1 MPNRPYTLFDLVQ
14 LTAWC
19 IEVFIRFTELNFQFR
34 CCRCAIHRLT
44 HFRCTRPNTRTYASR
59 MSHDEPRSE
68 TPPASQTQQ
77 SQQTT
82 ADEHGQKQHH
92 YDRTSSRR
100 MSHFKEY
107 KFFRSFSAKVEN
119 WPMRKAEALWRRMRE
134 KKIAAKHLSSC
145 SDASN
150 STRKWRHAKN
160 SNVNEILIWQVHLKQ
175 RRIYR
180 ESSIDRQGRCQASAQ
195 DNGIKIS
202 SSSRDKSYNIPLTFR
217 DAQAEAKSVKKVSLG
232 LSIHDMYV
240 L

>member
-1 MPNRPYTLFDLVQ
+1 
-14 LTAWC
+14 
-19 IEVFIRFTELNFQFR
+19 
-34 CCRCAIHRLT
+34 
-44 HFRCTRPNTRTYASR
+44 

-134 KKIAAKHLSSC
+134 KKIAG
-145 SDASN
+145 
-150 STRKWRHAKN
+150 
-160 SNVNEILIWQVHLKQ
+160 ELI
-175 RRIYR
+175 
-180 ESSIDRQGRCQASAQ
+180 
-195 DNGIKIS
+195 
-202 SSSRDKSYNIPLTFR
+202 
-217 DAQAEAKSVKKVSLG
+217 
-232 LSIHDMYV
+232 
-240 L
+240 